1 MNIFL
6 IILHF
11 FMTLVCIKYI
21 ICHIYS
27 MSMFGR
33 IINTVL
39 NIIANYD
46 TL

>member
-11 FMTLVCIKYI
+11 VDCIKYI

-27 MSMFGR
+27 MSMFDR
-33 IINTVL
+33 IIDAVL
-39 NIIANYD
+39 NKIANYD